1 MSITIEDVKLA
12 IKVIREFLKTQREA
26 ERILIQLSR
35 YTSRGRGLSYPFRME
50 DIMGMLIRQ
59 QLAQTETIETTEI
72 EEELTEE
79 DLQRLKEIAKKV
91 RGKRVSSHSLSS

>member
-1 MSITIEDVKLA
+1 MSITIDDVKLA
-12 IKVIREFLKTQREA
+12 IKIIREFLKTQREA

-59 QLAQTETIETTEI
+59 QLSQTETIETSEI

-79 DLQRLKEIAKKV
+79 DIQKLREIAKKV
-91 RGKRVSSHSLSS
+91 KSKGVSSHSLSR

>member
-12 IKVIREFLKTQREA
+12 IKIIREFLKTQREA
-26 ERILIQLSR
+26 ERVLIQLSR
-35 YTSRGRGLSYPFRME
+35 YTSRGRGISYPFRME

-59 QLAQTETIETTEI
+59 QLSQTQIEETTEI

-79 DLQRLKEIAKKV
+79 DIKRLREIAKKV
-91 RGKRVSSHSLSS
+91 RGK